1 MKIAVCVKRV
11 PDVSEVDVRVDDTGL
26 DVVGDRFAF
35 TINEADNYALEEALL
50 LKEDQ
55 DAEVTLVTVG
65 SSEAAEVLRMG
76 LAKGAVRGVRIDDA
90 GLAGSDGLSLARV
103 LAAFFKQE
111 EFDFVFTGCIA
122 QDVEDSQVGPALA
135 AYLGWTHAAYAVNL
149 DVGDEKLVA
158 KRELE
163 GGFLDVTELARP
175 CVVSIQTGG
184 NTPRYASIL
193 GIKRA
198 GSKPVDDFD
207 AAGLGLAAEDIGAAG
222 SKTRLLKLYVPEVV
236 SAAEMIEGSVS
247 EKAAR
252 LADIMKERG
261 LV

>member
-11 PDVSEVDVRVDDTGL
+11 PDVSEADVRVDDTGL
-26 DVVGDRFAF
+26 DVIRDRFAF

-50 LKEDQ
+50 LKEDR

-65 SSEAAEVLRMG
+65 GAEAVEVLRMG
-76 LAKGAVRGVRIDDA
+76 LAKGAARAVRIDDT
-90 GLAGSDGLSLARV
+90 GLAGGDGLSLARV

-111 EFDFVFTGCIA
+111 AFDFIFTGCIA

-135 AYLGWTHAAYAVNL
+135 AYLGWTHAAYAVKL
-149 DVGDEKLVA
+149 EITDEKLVV

-163 GGFLDVTELARP
+163 GGFLDVSELARP

-207 AAGLGLAAEDIGAAG
+207 ATGLGLAAEDIGPAG
-222 SKTRLLKLYVPEVV
+222 SKTRLLKLYVPEVI
-236 SAAEMIEGSVS
+236 SAAEMIEGDVS
-247 EKAAR
+247 EKATR